1 MDMECGICT
10 GNLQELG
17 GGIELPCR
25 CKVPYCQQC
34 WDRTL
39 AASLS
44 KVGLPRCPSCR
55 VVIRADYDAKRG
67 RLVFSRVADATIRF
81 TDHWLESLDETLQQN
96 GVLRTDEGTKFIARA
111 QSGQLTKLFVMFAF
125 QETWEKASGG
135 LWTML
140 DEKIPA
146 SAAEDLR
153 EWLVVNCRG
162 DEVLPPREPTEE
174 EYPVQI
180 RLPKFTEKRPGWES
194 GVGEA
199 AYFVKRKL
207 FRVVFNFFTAAAQV
221 ANTAGQ
227 AVRPLVDMTPDSFP
241 LTLTFKEYVV
251 NIDLGLEKP
260 DASKTF
266 QLSQNQNQ
274 ILVCEDVGLAGR
286 WKDKGTG
293 VCLHPGDRLLE
304 VNGLKEPD
312 QMLLELQR
320 AELLKVRLQQQGSI
334 FKIDVFNAQDDMRIR
349 LQSQAKPRQQEL
361 LRGRSAEAPPCVCGG
376 ELELLELRQRV
387 QLLVNP
393 SGFLEYAGRRFSVN
407 DLIDMQAVT
416 CDLCQT
422 PVKASRESHF
432 DLEFLVQCHVSQ
444 IPKGIVLAKNL
455 PSLTTFANAALR
467 AAPPDVRTVL
477 DLSIELQT
485 GEVSEPLFLVQSEV
499 ASPDLSEQH
508 CEKVL
513 SVDMPLAL
521 EQIGDDDFKS
531 LKESFRLALLQPPLS
546 TTEEEDRFW
555 TPILLGRCFE
565 VTQTM
570 LEYLESV
577 KLSDVVAAWRG
588 AVMPEKVREK
598 VVIKL
603 FGSNHEHQLDSE
615 PELSEELAD
624 AVKQRLRSE
633 RRAGAVLRGSASSAL
648 RKKLVAMG
656 AGYFPQTLS
665 CTLGDAS
672 SHTEDSEAEA
682 TRSLIRRA

>member
-180 RLPKFTEKRPGWES
+180 RLPKFTEK
-194 GVGEA
+194 
-199 AYFVKRKL
+199 
-207 FRVVFNFFTAAAQV
+207 
-221 ANTAGQ
+221 
-227 AVRPLVDMTPDSFP
+227 PLVDMTPDSFP

-422 PVKASRESHF
+422 PVK
-432 DLEFLVQCHVSQ
+432 
-444 IPKGIVLAKNL
+444 
-455 PSLTTFANAALR
+455 
-467 AAPPDVRTVL
+467 
-477 DLSIELQT
+477 
-485 GEVSEPLFLVQSEV
+485 VQSEV